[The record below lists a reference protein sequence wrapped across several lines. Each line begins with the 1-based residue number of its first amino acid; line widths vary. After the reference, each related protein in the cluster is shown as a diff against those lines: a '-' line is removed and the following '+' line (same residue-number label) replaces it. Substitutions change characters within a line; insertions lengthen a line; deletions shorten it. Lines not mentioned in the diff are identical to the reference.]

1 MATESATTPDTPTR
15 WARSGDANIAYR
27 TVGGGPVDMIFVG
40 GLVSHI
46 DVLLE
51 EPGIRRWFE
60 RLGQISRVI
69 LMDRRGSGLSDT
81 LPNRIYTLEEE
92 IADVTAVLDALGT
105 ERVVLNA
112 YAAGGPL
119 AIEFAATRP
128 ERTLAL
134 ILYAAILRSL
144 AAPDYPWASDP
155 EEREQRFAALLE
167 GWGTGVNLETMAP
180 SAADDQ
186 RVRAWL
192 GRLERQS
199 MTPTGLALISNN
211 LREAD
216 VRDRLAHIRVPT
228 LVLHR
233 TDDQLIDVRHSR
245 YAAEHIPNAKLVELP
260 GVDSLPMI
268 GDMEALL
275 GEIEEFLTGRRGGGQ
290 MPRALLTIL
299 FTDICDATG
308 HAARM
313 GDQRWRDLL
322 AAHDAA
328 VREEVSHYGGEVV
341 KTVGDA
347 FVVAFE
353 GTPSTAVRCARRI
366 VAAVERLGL
375 DVRIGLHT
383 GECELIGDDVGG
395 MAVHIAARVGALAGA
410 GEIYASGTT
419 FGTVVGSGLDW
430 NFLGDHELKGV
441 PGPWPIFRLNV

>member
-1 MATESATTPDTPTR
+1 MATEATTESPAR
-15 WARSGDANIAYR
+15 WARSGEANIAYR
-27 TVGGGPVDMIFVG
+27 TVGNGPVDMVFVG
-40 GLVSHI
+40 GLVSHLE
-46 DVLLE
+46 VLLE

-69 LMDRRGSGLSDT
+69 LMDRRGSGLSDP
-81 LPNRIYTLEEE
+81 LPPRPYTLAEEVE
-92 IADVTAVLDALGT
+92 DIVAVLDALGT
-105 ERVVLNA
+105 ERVIVNA

-119 AIEFAATRP
+119 AIEFAALRP

-134 ILYAAILRSL
+134 VLYAAIIRSL

-155 EEREQRFAALLE
+155 EERQQRFAALIE
-167 GWGTGVNLETMAP
+167 GWGTGVNLDVMAP
-180 SAADDQ
+180 SAAEDP
-186 RVRAWL
+186 RIRAWL
-192 GRLERQS
+192 GRLERLS
-199 MTPTGLALISNN
+199 MTPTGLAQISSN
-211 LREAD
+211 LAEAD
-216 VRDRLAHIRVPT
+216 VRERLPHIRVPT

-260 GVDSLPMI
+260 GVDSLPMV
-268 GDMEALL
+268 GDMESLL
-275 GEIEEFLTGRRGGGQ
+275 GEIEEFLTGKRGGGQ

-322 AAHDAA
+322 AAHDVA
-328 VREEVSHYGGEVV
+328 VRDEVRHFGGEEV

-347 FVVAFE
+347 FVIAFE

-366 VAAVERLGL
+366 VESVDRLGL
-375 DVRIGLHT
+375 SVRIGLHT

-395 MAVHIAARVGALAGA
+395 MAVHIAARVGAMAGA
-410 GEIYASGTT
+410 GEVYASGTT

-430 NFLGDHELKGV
+430 TFLGDHELKGV
-441 PGPWPIFRLNV
+441 PARWPLFKLNV